1 MRQPSLTISSASDAP
16 EMSPPA
22 KKKIMTST
30 PLNDPTVRKRTH
42 PVKQGLWHPR
52 TAESSP
58 TTTTISMG
66 QPLTTTAATIYKG
79 LLLRASPLL
88 LNSAYP
94 LNRSNSKT
102 VVVGL
107 HAESWQSTLR
117 ICGVRAHIDLDADE
131 AHQLLLIL
139 EDLSTGW
146 NRYTG
151 CLKKMSLLQQW
162 VGSDVGIHSR

>member
-1 MRQPSLTISSASDAP
+1 
-16 EMSPPA
+16 
-22 KKKIMTST
+22 
-30 PLNDPTVRKRTH
+30 
-42 PVKQGLWHPR
+42 
-52 TAESSP
+52 
-58 TTTTISMG
+58 
-66 QPLTTTAATIYKG
+66 
-79 LLLRASPLL
+79 LL

-139 EDLSTGW
+139 EDLSTANPPPFILS
-146 NRYTG
+146 NRATAIKG
-151 CLKKMSLLQQW
+151 
-162 VGSDVGIHSR
+162 R